1 MKTMNTIT
9 ARYGIALA
17 ALALLSSFAM
27 AETPS
32 DGQATPVTL
41 EWCRASAAARHP
53 LARSRGL
60 IDESLSLTLSSA
72 TRDLFPR
79 VGLSAKA
86 TTQSDVTSIPISIPN
101 MPIDKPDPEQ
111 YQIAADI
118 SQVLYDGGAVRARR
132 KAAAAAAN
140 ADSRKLDVDL
150 DALRSRV
157 DGLFFG
163 ILLADAQ
170 RAQNASL
177 LEDLGVNR
185 SRVKAMVDAGVA
197 SKSDLASVE
206 VEILK
211 AEQTRAEIESTRS
224 SLVGCLV
231 VLTGAIDPV
240 ASFASPEPIADLSGS
255 GAARSELALFD
266 AQEAACESA
275 KAAFVAQSMPR
286 VSAFAQLGYGKPA
299 LNMLSNDPD
308 TFWVAGVRV
317 NWALDSFYT
326 LGENLR
332 KADVS
337 AEQVRVQ
344 RDAFALGA
352 EADALKYRGD
362 IGRYAA
368 LVEDDGQII
377 ALRGEIKR
385 SAESKYE
392 NGAISVS
399 DLLREITAEHLAMQT
414 KTLHEVQWLLAEYS
428 LDAALGNRRGEK

>member
-1 MKTMNTIT
+1 MV
-9 ARYGIALA
+9 LV
-17 ALALLSSFAM
+17 ALALSLTLAV
-27 AETPS
+27 AETPQGGEQS
-32 DGQATPVTL
+32 PVTL
-41 EWCRASAAARHP
+41 AWCRAAAAANHP

-79 VGLSAKA
+79 VGVSAKA
-86 TTQSDVTSIPISIPN
+86 TTQSDVTSLPISIPN
-101 MPIDKPDPEQ
+101 MPIEKPDPEQ

-118 SQVLYDGGAVRARR
+118 SQVLYDGGAVRAKR
-132 KAAAAAAN
+132 KTAN
-140 ADSRKLDVDL
+140 ASAAVDSRRLDVDL

-211 AEQTRAEIESTRS
+211 AEQSRSEIESSRS
-224 SLVGCLV
+224 SLVGCLA
-231 VLTGAIDPV
+231 VLTGAIDPE
-240 ASFASPEPIADLSGS
+240 ATFESPEAIADLSGTDQ
-255 GAARSELALFD
+255 ARSELALFD
-266 AQEAACESA
+266 AQAAACESA
-275 KAAFVAQSMPR
+275 KAAFVAQAMPR
-286 VSAFAQLGYGKPA
+286 VSAFAELGYGKPA

-308 TFWVAGVRV
+308 SFWVAGLRV

-337 AEQVRVQ
+337 AEQARVQ

-352 EADALKYRGD
+352 EADARKYRGD
-362 IGRYAA
+362 IDRYAA
-368 LVEDDGQII
+368 LVEDDGKII

-399 DLLREITAEHLAMQT
+399 DLLREVTAEHLAMQT

-428 LDAALGNRRGEK
+428 LDAALGDRRGEK